1 MKKMIF
7 KLNNVFFALVVA
19 SMFFATNVSAQHQG
33 DMAWGANLQ
42 VAGDATTLVGI
53 GGTFQYHIT
62 DPIRLEGSLSLF
74 LPNRQ
79 TTGLIET
86 TLNMWNLSVNGH
98 FLLPLT
104 ENVTFYPLLGLG
116 IANISATRTGGFWGT
131 TTASQNYL
139 GLNIGA
145 GIDFRISES
154 TVINFEPRYL
164 VTSAG
169 NIHSVRI
176 GVSFEF

>member
-1 MKKMIF
+1 MKKKIF

-79 TTGLIET
+79 TGLIET

-116 IANISATRTGGFWGT
+116 VANISATARFGSASA
-131 TTASQNYL
+131 TASQNYL

-145 GIDFRISES
+145 GLDFRISENA
-154 TVINFEPRYL
+154 VVNFEPRYL
-164 VTSAG
+164 VTSEG
-169 NIHSVRI
+169 NIYSVRI